1 MRIKFIL
8 YFLLTFV
15 LFSCKSTPPYNPL
28 DWNRSKFKPK
38 DGKLFVA
45 IKYGTNN
52 DVITAL
58 KNAPDINVA
67 DYLEQTAFM
76 WACRNGNLDIIN
88 ELLNYNKENI
98 DKKTRNYK
106 KLDINAKSSPKTP
119 ELQYNALFC
128 YIMSNSINPEDQN
141 AKDTL
146 IKIIDLDKA
155 IIDMTDWYGETVIH
169 KMIRSNKN
177 YFEIIT
183 KGMDEQKKKE
193 IINKK
198 SIKYQQSPL
207 MLAIELGNSQM
218 IDALVKDGISDDIT
232 NIDLPIKAF
241 NQGNGN
247 LEVFLSIYKG
257 KLIHDNKHSQPRIKN
272 DQLDKEISDL
282 LLRPLNVSFRNKI
295 FYFLHI
301 INAYR
306 DEMIIKPD
314 DLEPEEYKKEKK
326 RIFNML
332 QRRMNFTE
340 KNNFYEIIKFF
351 PSAIKEMDEEDTMKR
366 TLLQLVIEK
375 QDFDVFEWIM
385 KNIPLENNIKPTGNG
400 AGDYLTVAML
410 KRNKRVMDF
419 LLSDQNLRYNIEN
432 LMTTYT
438 RISQEFAIDTFGKNE
453 QNPLILF
460 CTDDKLSNDRNLLVK
475 LADFYKP
482 NYSQPEYCFKLLE
495 ELEKINFFTIYEYF
509 LDNYGQYFYDVDTLN
524 GNPVLGVLLDKE
536 QKGLAQKYIMKKKDK
551 LDNANVNALYTRK
564 NKYLDL
570 WELYEKMKI
579 PPEPPASIQKV
590 SNQQSKTNNKD

>member
-1 MRIKFIL
+1 MRINIL
-8 YFLLTFV
+8 IYFLLTFI
-15 LFSCKSTPPYNPL
+15 LFSCKSTPLYNPL
-28 DWNRSKFKPK
+28 DWNRGKFKPK

-58 KNAPDINVA
+58 KGVPDINVA
-67 DYLEQTAFM
+67 DYLDQTAFM

-88 ELLNYNKENI
+88 ELLSHNKENI
-98 DKKTRNYK
+98 DKKTKNYK
-106 KLDINAKSSPKTP
+106 KLDIKAKSSPKEP

-128 YIMSNSINPEDQN
+128 YIMSNSINPENQA

-146 IKIIDLDKA
+146 TKIINLDKS
-155 IIDMTDWYGETVIH
+155 ILDMTDWYGETVIH

-177 YFEIIT
+177 YLDIIISE
-183 KGMDEQKKKE
+183 MDENKKRE
-193 IINKK
+193 ILNKK

-207 MLAIELGNSQM
+207 MLAIELGNARM
-218 IDALVKDGISDDIT
+218 IYALVKNGISDDIT
-232 NIDLPIKAF
+232 DNDLPIKAF

-257 KLIHDNKHSQPRIKN
+257 KLIYDTKYSQPRVKN
-272 DQLDKEISDL
+272 DQLEKEINDL
-282 LLRPLNVSFRNKI
+282 LLRPMNSSFRDRI
-295 FYFLHI
+295 SCFLQI
-301 INAYR
+301 INAYLNEKIVR
-306 DEMIIKPD
+306 PD

-332 QRRMNFTE
+332 QRRMTFAE
-340 KNNFYEIIKFF
+340 KNNFYEVIKYF
-351 PSAIKEMDEEDTMKR
+351 PSAIKEIDEEDVIKR

-385 KNIPLENNIKPTGNG
+385 KNIPLENNISPTGNG
-400 AGDYLTVAML
+400 TGDYLTVAML

-419 LLSDQNLRYNIEN
+419 LLSDQNIRYNRDN

-438 RISQEFAIDTFGKNE
+438 RISEEFTTETFGKNE
-453 QNPLILF
+453 QNPLVLF
-460 CTDDKLSNDRNLLVK
+460 CIDIELYSDRNLLIK
-475 LADFYKP
+475 IADFYKP

-495 ELEKINFFTIYEYF
+495 ELEKNDLFSIYEYF
-509 LDNYGQYFYDVDTLN
+509 IDNYGQYFYEVNRLHSK
-524 GNPVLGVLLDKE
+524 PVLGVLLDKAE
-536 QKGLAQKYIMKKKDK
+536 KDLVQKYIMNKRDK
-551 LDNANVNALYTRK
+551 LDSDNVQALYTRR
-564 NKYLDL
+564 NEYSYL

-579 PPEPPASIQKV
+579 PPEPPASIQPV